1 MIDFRYHLVSIVAVF
16 LALAVG
22 LVLGTTMLQDPLLDT
37 LKSETG
43 ELREQSDRL
52 RADKEGSEAFGEGA
66 DQMTAALAEDVLDGR
81 LDGEDVVIVSSPGT
95 DEALREGVEQRIEQ
109 AGGSVEGRIAFT
121 DSYLDTSRS
130 AFVDELTE
138 QLSEG
143 AEPSGDGPY
152 ERAGSLLAAAVS
164 AERAEK
170 GADKEDGEK
179 KGGFDAETVLAG
191 FAEADLLASEGAPA
205 GAADIA
211 VVLAPAAPF
220 PGGGED
226 GGDQPPG
233 NAIMTALLR
242 AFNDGGT
249 EKGAILVGG
258 AAAAAPGGVIAQAR
272 TEEARYTTADAAG
285 RPAGDVAAVL
295 ALAAAADGD
304 TGHFGTGEGAES
316 FVPDPLPAS
325 RASEEDGEDGEGA
338 SGAGSERRS
347 PPEGRP

>member
-66 DQMTAALAEDVLDGR
+66 DQMTAALAGDVLDGR
-81 LDGEDVVIVSSPGT
+81 LDGEDVVIVSSPGA
-95 DEALREGVEQRIEQ
+95 DEALREGMEQRIEQ

-121 DSYLDTSRS
+121 ETYLDSSRS

-138 QLSEG
+138 QLAEG
-143 AEPSGDGPY
+143 IEPDGEGPY

-164 AERAEK
+164 AERADK
-170 GADKEDGEK
+170 ADKDADGE
-179 KGGFDAETVLAG
+179 GGFDGETVLAG
-191 FAEADLLASEGAPA
+191 FAEADLLATEGEPA

-220 PGGGED
+220 PGAEEGGE
-226 GGDQPPG
+226 QPPG
-233 NAIMTALLR
+233 NGVMIALLR

-249 EKGAILVGG
+249 ENGAVLVG
-258 AAAAAPGGVIAQAR
+258 AADAAGPGGLIAQAR
-272 TEEARYTTADAAG
+272 TEKARYTTADAAG
-285 RPAGDVAAVL
+285 RPTGDVAAVL
-295 ALAAAADGD
+295 ALAAAAEGD

-316 FVPDPLPAS
+316 FVPDPLPES
-325 RASEEDGEDGEGA
+325 RDTEDAEDTEEDA
-338 SGAGSERRS
+338 SATGSERRS

>member
-81 LDGEDVVIVSSPGT
+81 LDGEDVVVVSSPGT
-95 DEALREGVEQRIEQ
+95 DEALREGMEQRIEQ

-121 DSYLDTSRS
+121 DTYLDTSRS

-138 QLSEG
+138 QLAEG
-143 AEPSGDGPY
+143 VEPSGEGPY

-170 GADKEDGEK
+170 DAEEEGGK

-191 FAEADLLASEGAPA
+191 FAEADLLAVEGDPA

-220 PGGGED
+220 PGGGEHAD
-226 GGDQPPG
+226 DHPPG
-233 NAIMTALLR
+233 NGVMTALLR
-242 AFNDGGT
+242 AFNGGGT
-249 EKGAILVGG
+249 ENGAILVG
-258 AAAAAPGGVIAQAR
+258 AARAADPGGVIAHAR
-272 TEEARYTTADAAG
+272 AEKARYTTVDAAG

-304 TGHFGTGEGAES
+304 TGHFGIGEGAES

-325 RASEEDGEDGEGA
+325 RASEEAGEDGEGA
-338 SGAGSERRS
+338 SGAESERRS